1 MKIFYRIARTII
13 YPFFRWLLPVNIIG
27 TENIPNNGP
36 YILCANHTS
45 MSDPFFL
52 VSVFPSQIHFMAKAE
67 LFKVK
72 IVGAVLHAM
81 GAFAVNRGKGD
92 IGAINTAENLIKSN
106 KILGIFPEGTRYKTG
121 APRRAKSGV
130 AYITMDTNADIL
142 PVSIYREGAFNI
154 FRKTTIRVGKLI
166 KYQQLIDVNE
176 TERGNMKRIVNTVT
190 NTLTEL
196 WEMKH

>member
-1 MKIFYRIARTII
+1 MKLFYRVARAIV

-27 TENIPNNGP
+27 TENIPKNGP

-52 VSVFPSQIHFMAKAE
+52 ISAFPSQLHFMAKAE

-72 IVGAVLHAM
+72 IIGAVLHAA

-92 IGAINTAENLIKSN
+92 IGAINTAENLIKSG

-130 AYITMDTNADIL
+130 AYITMDTKSDIL
-142 PVSIYREGAFNI
+142 PVSIFREGSFNI
-154 FRKTTIRVGKLI
+154 FRKTTIRIGKLI
-166 KYQQLIDVNE
+166 KYDQLIDVNE

-190 NTLTEL
+190 DTLTEL

>member
-1 MKIFYRIARTII
+1 MKLFYRIARAIV
-13 YPFFRWLLPVNIIG
+13 YPFFRWLLPVKIVG
-27 TENIPNNGP
+27 TENIPKNGA

-72 IVGAVLHAM
+72 IVGAVLHAA

-92 IGAINTAENLIKSN
+92 VGAINTAEDLIKSG

-130 AYITMDTNADIL
+130 AYITMDTKADIL
-142 PVSIYREGAFNI
+142 PVSIFREGSFNI
-154 FRKTTIRVGKLI
+154 FRKTTIRIGKLI
-166 KYQQLIDVNE
+166 KYDQLIDVNE

-190 NTLTEL
+190 GTLTEL